1 MLNTISLDESILKIH
16 YFCVRIMKIVSFIL
30 SFLIFGQSLSVC
42 TPSILYSNKNQET
55 NVCTKETKGAEVKN
69 KSCCAKNKKSSHHQ
83 KDKKGCCGDN
93 CQCLTCGKVFLTTF
107 QFTKISFVEKLEI
120 SEKVNYPI
128 FFHSFDFHPSIAYPP
143 NV

>member
-1 MLNTISLDESILKIH
+1 
-16 YFCVRIMKIVSFIL
+16 MKIVAFIL
-30 SFLIFGQSLSVC
+30 SFLIFGQSLTVC
-42 TPSILYSNKNQET
+42 RPSILSSFKSQESI
-55 NVCTKETKGAEVKN
+55 VCSSDTKGLEANK
-69 KSCCAKNKKSSHHQ
+69 KSCCTKNKKSSDQQ

-107 QFTKISFVEKLEI
+107 QFTKISFEEKLEI
-120 SEKVNYPI
+120 SEKVIYPI